1 MVDILQIEVKKP
13 SPILSNTWQDKFA
26 VPSFPVLLK
35 HKLFATNLST
45 LNLPAIDALTLARA
59 DGDCDTSEH
68 KHGCRNKF
76 MARSKEFHAPNIRL
90 PSPAPPQL
98 SRQLKHETRVCAAN

>member
-1 MVDILQIEVKKP
+1 MARQIRG
-13 SPILSNTWQDKFA
+13 SILSSPTETQTLRD
-26 VPSFPVLLK
+26 
-35 HKLFATNLST
+35 NLST

-76 MARSKEFHAPNIRL
+76 MARCKEFHAPNIRL